1 MEKDNFI
8 IIQPDDWHIHLRE
21 GPIAKLV
28 IKDTY
33 TTFEEFSKMPN
44 LKKPILNLTG

>member
-1 MEKDNFI
+1 MKKNNFI

-21 GPIAKLV
+21 GSITKLV

-33 TTFEEFSKMPN
+33 TYFWKSFSN
-44 LKKPILNLTG
+44 A